1 MKKIVLF
8 LAVVAMIIAPAIS
21 MSQSFFGVRISDQ
34 KESQLNLSKDA
45 INKQVIVVEK
55 IRKAIL
61 TANSIKEEVADLR
74 GVDSISGIS
83 DAQKKRLS
91 MLCYNLEEIN
101 LKYPNIEKLIFKEQ
115 HLLDSLTDRSQKLI
129 MDEVNDDD
137 PSKYMSKKDY
147 KAFKRYIEIK
157 KGLNELKKQENE
169 TAYQEAIQKAK
180 LSKLNSNSF
189 TLVLSN
195 ESKTSSRK
203 FVLRGENTKNDI
215 EERSFTLKPGEILVV
230 TDVYPQKYFCDIFEG
245 SKAKYNNH
253 TVVGIEKN
261 KYYNGE
267 YYNGGF
273 IAEEVLQVGYVKNE

>member
-1 MKKIVLF
+1 MKKLTIF

-21 MSQSFFGVRISDQ
+21 MSQSLFGVRISDQ

-45 INKQVIVVEK
+45 INKQTIVVEK

-74 GVDSISGIS
+74 GVDSTSGIS

-129 MDEVNDDD
+129 MDEINEDG
-137 PSKYMSKKDY
+137 PPKYMSNKDY
-147 KAFKRYIEIK
+147 KAYKRYIETQ

-169 TAYQEAIQKAK
+169 IAYKKAIQEAS

-203 FVLRGENTKNDI
+203 FILRGI
-215 EERSFTLKPGEILVV
+215 ESERSFTLKPGEILVV

-245 SKAKYNNH
+245 SSKAKYNNH
-253 TVVGIEKN
+253 SVVGIEKN

-273 IAEEVLQVGYVKNE
+273 IAENELQTGCVKNE